1 MKSELK
7 VELSNSKYLK
17 DIFEKC
23 YFNDENNGRLFNSSE
38 YLILNNDVDDICWS
52 ILNNLNNI
60 TVKITNPIIDG
71 SCRFILNKKDQTYT
85 CTLYPYFVLKIK
97 INIPFFKKIV

>member
-7 VELSNSKYLK
+7 VELSDSKYLK

-23 YFNDENNGRLFNSSE
+23 YFNEENNGRLFDSSE
-38 YLILNNDVDDICWS
+38 YLILNNDVDDVCWS

-71 SCRFILNKKDQTYT
+71 SCRFILKQEGTDIHMYPISLFCIKDKNQYS
-85 CTLYPYFVLKIK
+85 
-97 INIPFFKKIV
+97 FF